1 MCFSAAGESRGKNH
15 MPENRIT
22 MKELPV
28 QEQPYEKC
36 FQQGPHAMT
45 DAELLAVILKTGSD
59 RESALSLSNRILDLS
74 PEGGLLGL
82 CHLSLEELMKLRGVG
97 RVKAIQ
103 LKCVCELSARIA
115 SSSKRERI
123 RFTDPEEVAGHYM
136 EICRHLEQETVILLM
151 LDTKGRLIR
160 EQEISRGTVNA
171 ALISGR
177 EIFREALRCGAVSII
192 LIHNHPSGDP
202 TPSREDIQLTEHV
215 ARSGELLGITLLDHI
230 IIGDLQ
236 AVSFRQEQL
245 L

>member
-1 MCFSAAGESRGKNH
+1 MRLSAAGESRGKKH
-15 MPENRIT
+15 MSDRKIT
-22 MKELPV
+22 MKDLPS

-36 FQQGPHAMT
+36 FHYGPRALT

-59 RESALSLSNRILDLS
+59 RESALSLSKRILELP
-74 PEGGLLGL
+74 PEGGLPGL
-82 CHLSLEELMKLRGVG
+82 CRLSVEELMDLRGVG
-97 RVKAIQ
+97 RVKAVQ
-103 LKCVCELSARIA
+103 LRCVCELSARIA
-115 SSSKRERI
+115 ASARGERI
-123 RFTDPEEVAGHYM
+123 CFTDPEEVAAHYM
-136 EICRHLEQETVILLM
+136 ETCRHLEQEAVLLLM
-151 LDTKGRLIR
+151 LDTKGKLIR

-202 TPSREDIQLTEHV
+202 SPSQEDIRLTENV
-215 ARSGELLGITLLDHI
+215 ARSGELLGIELLDHI

-236 AVSFRQEQL
+236 AVSFRMEHL